1 MYSKSRLYYCKNYRG
16 PRFFGREPLICRAEL
31 ALYNKHKVSFPSHLN
46 SSTIDELG
54 EGAWKD
60 SGASSTRAE
69 RVG

>member
-1 MYSKSRLYYCKNYRG
+1 MQCLDIPVLTVLHFLDNVD
-16 PRFFGREPLICRAEL
+16 IQ
-31 ALYNKHKVSFPSHLN
+31 LN

>member
-1 MYSKSRLYYCKNYRG
+1 MHDSLGLWEFSSWVNGFSPSLVSSGENSYGNSYYYQ
-16 PRFFGREPLICRAEL
+16 
-31 ALYNKHKVSFPSHLN
+31 LN

-60 SGASSTRAE
+60 SGASSIRAR

>member
-1 MYSKSRLYYCKNYRG
+1 MEMKADIESSRTDTLQFHKIYIKRHENV
-16 PRFFGREPLICRAEL
+16 RFVIAVILHVLI
-31 ALYNKHKVSFPSHLN
+31 NKLN

-60 SGASSTRAE
+60 GGASSTRAE